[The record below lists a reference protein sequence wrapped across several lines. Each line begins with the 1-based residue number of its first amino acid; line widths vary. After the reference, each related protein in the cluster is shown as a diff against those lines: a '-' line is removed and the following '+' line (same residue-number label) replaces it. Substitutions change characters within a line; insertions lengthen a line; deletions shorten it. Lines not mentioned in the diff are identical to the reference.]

1 MTLVTVSSR
10 RRRIAL
16 ALVCGALSTV
26 VLPVLLPAGDWT
38 PYTIELALLGVAT
51 SMLAYRAQGSTWT
64 RGNIGDVVLRALR
77 LVIVSLFVLVVGCTA
92 VFVGASAITGC
103 PIMGDPTGT
112 LTLVNADTV
121 LLEVLPQDGVAR
133 VRLLPGQRQVVTY
146 GTACGADV
154 QVAAAFE
161 GAWVYCRPVA
171 RREIRGQDLP
181 IARGQLR
188 CTPRA
193 APS

>member
-1 MTLVTVSSR
+1 MV
-10 RRRIAL
+10 AL
-16 ALVCGALSTV
+16 PL
-26 VLPVLLPAGDWT
+26 LLPGDWT
-38 PYTIELALLGVAT
+38 PYAIELALLGVAV
-51 SMLAYRAQGSTWT
+51 SLLVFRAQGSTWA
-64 RGNIGDVVLRALR
+64 RGTVDEVVPRALR
-77 LVIVSLFVLVVGCTA
+77 LVIVSLFVLIAGCTA

-121 LLEVLPQDGVAR
+121 LLEVVPHDGPQAGVAR
-133 VRLLPGQRQVVTY
+133 IWLLPGQRQVVSY

-154 QVAAAFE
+154 QVAAAYD
-161 GAWVYCRPVA
+161 GAWVYCRPIA

-181 IARGQLR
+181 ISRGQLR
-188 CTPRA
+188 CTPHA

>member
-1 MTLVTVSSR
+1 MTLVTMSSR

-26 VLPVLLPAGDWT
+26 VLPLLLPGDWT
-38 PYTIELALLGVAT
+38 PYAIELALLGIAI
-51 SMLAYRAQGSTWT
+51 SLFAYRAQGSTWT
-64 RGNIGDVVLRALR
+64 RGTIADVVGRALR

-133 VRLLPGQRQVVTY
+133 VRLLPGERQVVTY

-161 GAWVYCRPVA
+161 GAWVYCWPVA

>member
-1 MTLVTVSSR
+1 MSSR
-10 RRRIAL
+10 RRRIGL
-16 ALVCGALSTV
+16 ALLSGAIS
-26 VLPVLLPAGDWT
+26 VLALPLLLPGDWT
-38 PYTIELALLGVAT
+38 PYLIELVLVGLAVSL
-51 SMLAYRAQGSTWT
+51 LAYRAQGSAWT
-64 RGNIGDVVLRALR
+64 RGSIGDVALRVLR
-77 LVIVSLFVLVVGCTA
+77 VVTVSLVVLIGGCTA
-92 VFVGASAITGC
+92 VLFGASAITGC

-112 LTLVNADTV
+112 LALVNADTV

-133 VRLLPGQRQVVTY
+133 VWLLPGQRQVVTY

-154 QVAAAFE
+154 QVAAAYE

-181 IARGQLR
+181 ISRGQLR
-188 CTPRA
+188 CTPHA